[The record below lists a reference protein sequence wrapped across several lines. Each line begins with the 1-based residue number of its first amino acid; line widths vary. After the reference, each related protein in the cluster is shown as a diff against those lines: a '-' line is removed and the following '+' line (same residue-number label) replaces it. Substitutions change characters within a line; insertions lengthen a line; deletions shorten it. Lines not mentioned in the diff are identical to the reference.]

1 MAKLGWGYKISDVSN
16 KGQSFTITMNKWR
29 KRYEI
34 LKFILFN
41 IHIYFGKKRINHG
54 RDR

>member
-1 MAKLGWGYKISDVSN
+1 MARLGWGYKISNESN
-16 KGQSFTITMNKWR
+16 KGLSFTITMSEWR

-41 IHIYFGKKRINHG
+41 IHFHIHLKKG
-54 RDR
+54 